1 MVAVVV
7 FLDSLSEV
15 DGGGGGFA
23 DGSGDGRGGG
33 DHGGLEGFIVVGEGG
48 GRDVGEG
55 GGVEVE
61 VEVFER
67 GFWKRGGEVVEGGTW
82 KGLVGGGVWRGK
94 RELGCYCREKHWWN
108 HRGCRKCGLDW
119 TGLDWMDG

>member
-15 DGGGGGFA
+15 DGGGGGFT

-33 DHGGLEGFIVVGEGG
+33 DHGGLGLGGFIVVGEGG
-48 GRDVGEG
+48 GGDVVEG

-61 VEVFER
+61 VFER
-67 GFWKRGGEVVEGGTW
+67 GLGKRGRGEVVEGGTW
-82 KGLVGGGVWRGK
+82 KGLVGGGVRRGK
-94 RELGCYCREKHWWN
+94 RELGCCCREKHWW
-108 HRGCRKCGLDW
+108 LW
-119 TGLDWMDG
+119 